1 MLYFLAVGACFE
13 EPVKILKFSIGT
25 FIASLGSVL
34 NLVDLVIPS
43 NHDDIKIKVVKN
55 LVKTGHKFPVKTF
68 KALRDIEKSIQESM
82 DPLAPMAID
91 TKTSS
96 EVIQACLRGILIL
109 KFFKTST

>member
-1 MLYFLAVGACFE
+1 MYFLAVGACFE
-13 EPVKILKFSIGT
+13 ELVKILKFSIGT

-68 KALRDIEKSIQESM
+68 KALRDIEKSIQETRVDRSPRT
-82 DPLAPMAID
+82 D
-91 TKTSS
+91 
-96 EVIQACLRGILIL
+96 GY
-109 KFFKTST
+109 